1 MPEEELRHGSVL
13 GLRRCPHCK
22 VARPNLANKYELNT
36 ADHKSLLNRHWV
48 VYVCT
53 VCGGAVLAAG
63 GVSETT
69 GGGVR
74 YNKITEI
81 YPGES
86 EVSEAVPDRARRFL
100 TQAGETLH
108 APDGSVMVAA
118 SAVDAML
125 KEKGYKAGSLYS
137 RIDKAVEGH
146 VITRE
151 MAQWAH
157 QVRLDANDPRH
168 ADEASAPHTL
178 ASAKLVYDFATAL
191 AEFLFV
197 LPARVTR
204 GVTASA
210 PREDETP
217 GTSTP

>member
-1 MPEEELRHGSVL
+1 MAQNTLD
-13 GLRRCPHCK
+13 
-22 VARPNLANKYELNT
+22 T
-36 ADHKSLLNRHWV
+36 ADHKQVVRRRWQ

-53 VCGGAVLAAG
+53 VCGGAVLAGAKIISAG
-63 GVSETT
+63 GHAVVS
-69 GGGVR
+69 GF
-74 YNKITEI
+74 ISEI

-86 EVSEAVPDRARRFL
+86 ELSEAIPDRARSFL
-100 TQAGETLH
+100 SQARESLH

-125 KEKGYKAGSLYS
+125 KAKGFRDGSLYS
-137 RIDKAVEGH
+137 RIDKAAEDH
-146 VITRE
+146 VITKE

-168 ADEASAPHTL
+168 ADETASPHTL

-210 PREDETP
+210 PIEDENEKEPATE
-217 GTSTP
+217 